1 MENIFATF
9 LQTAGLYD
17 SKEICEDNIA
27 DLIELLKGNVK
38 ISAYCKECKQERV
51 FHMKPIEYY
60 FETGPEGDEE
70 IRCASLGEEIE
81 SLQNMI
87 FSTKARQEKSS
98 AEEWKWINWQIADTT
113 RLMKLEYICS
123 MDEKHH
129 LDYIILTTDNS
140 MMKIGQYPSIADM
153 TFPELDAYK
162 HVISKQD
169 RKELG
174 TAITQAHRNMIDEF
188 AQNEAIQSINEKISA
203 ASTVMNGKLSLSAD
217 QGVQNSWE
225 SSLVTQVDGIPFA
238 HAGKGAQ
245 CIIKTQL
252 ALSHKQAEK
261 ASIILIEEP
270 ESHLSFSRL
279 SELMGVIE
287 KAASGRQ
294 IIASTHSS
302 FVANKLGLENLI
314 LLSGDNCCSMQ
325 SLKKETFEFFKKVA
339 GYDTLRLILCKKSI
353 LVEGDSDE
361 LVVQR
366 AYMDTHEG
374 RLPIQDGIDVMTV
387 GGVTFKR
394 YLEIAQTLNKETA
407 VVTDNDGNIEAV
419 KKKYKEYEEIQC
431 IHICVDEVVDTG
443 DLKLSGKDFNYNTL
457 EPKILKENG
466 REAMNNIFG
475 TNYDTDDE
483 MHKYMHAH
491 KTDCAIAIFES
502 ATKIKYPEYIMRA
515 IKNE

>member
-1 MENIFATF
+1 M
-9 LQTAGLYD
+9 
-17 SKEICEDNIA
+17 
-27 DLIELLKGNVK
+27 
-38 ISAYCKECKQERV
+38 
-51 FHMKPIEYY
+51 
-60 FETGPEGDEE
+60 
-70 IRCASLGEEIE
+70 
-81 SLQNMI
+81 
-87 FSTKARQEKSS
+87 
-98 AEEWKWINWQIADTT
+98 
-113 RLMKLEYICS
+113 
-123 MDEKHH
+123 
-129 LDYIILTTDNS
+129 
-140 MMKIGQYPSIADM
+140 
-153 TFPELDAYK
+153 
-162 HVISKQD
+162 
-169 RKELG
+169 
-174 TAITQAHRNMIDEF
+174 RN
-188 AQNEAIQSINEKISA
+188 
-203 ASTVMNGKLSLSAD
+203 T
-217 QGVQNSWE
+217 W
-225 SSLVTQVDGIPFA
+225 
-238 HAGKGAQ
+238 
-245 CIIKTQL
+245 
-252 ALSHKQAEK
+252 
-261 ASIILIEEP
+261 
-270 ESHLSFSRL
+270 
-279 SELMGVIE
+279 
-287 KAASGRQ
+287 
-294 IIASTHSS
+294 HSS